1 MKVLI
6 AEDDA
11 ISRTILKKSVEKF
24 GHECLWWPRTVCK
37 PGSFTRACLR

>member
-11 ISRTILKKSVEKF
+11 ISRTILQKSVEKF
-24 GHECLWWPRTVCK
+24 GHECLTAEDGEQAWEMFRST
-37 PGSFTRACLR
+37 